1 MDVIIRPVRVEDA
14 EGIHEMRTR
23 RSCMWGTLQ
32 IPSLT
37 LEQVRKQIAEMPDTM
52 HSFVAEVDGRV
63 VGQIS
68 LHLRRGRRA
77 HCAEIGMM
85 VHDDYQGRGIGTRL
99 MEAIIDLADGWLGL
113 QRLELEV
120 YPDNEPAVRLYR
132 RFGFVEEGRRRAAAW
147 RNGAF
152 TDTLIMGRLRPG
164 SEAAA
169 QAEKH
174 ANQ

>member
-14 EGIHEMRTR
+14 EAIHEMRTR
-23 RSCMWGTLQ
+23 PRCMWGTLQ

-37 LEQVRKQIAEMPDTM
+37 VEQVRKQIAEMPDTM

-68 LHLRRGRRA
+68 LHLRRGRSA

-99 MEAIIDLADGWLGL
+99 MEAIVDLADRWLGL
-113 QRLELEV
+113 QRIELEV

-147 RNGAF
+147 RDGAF

-169 QAEKH
+169 QAGE
-174 ANQ
+174 